1 MKLTEQFQEIVEAS
15 SRSSQRA
22 AEDLPDTP
30 NGRGTQG
37 EFKATSTP
45 QPGTLFLYKPYI

>member
-22 AEDLPDTP
+22 AEDLPDIP
-30 NGRGTQG
+30 NGRGTQR
-37 EFKATSTP
+37 ELKATSTP